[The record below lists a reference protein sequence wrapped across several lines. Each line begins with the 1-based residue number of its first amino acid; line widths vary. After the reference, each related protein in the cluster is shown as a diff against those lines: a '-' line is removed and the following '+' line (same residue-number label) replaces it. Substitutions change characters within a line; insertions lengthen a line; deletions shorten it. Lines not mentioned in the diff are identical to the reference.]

1 MSFAITGGNDDEKLT
16 SNLEQNQLL
25 LALSVVMTLGL
36 SAPMVMADEDDTGE
50 EVRTE
55 ARGNAN
61 ANANAELGLSVAGAA
76 QQAQEEG
83 SSVSAAVLAALEAG
97 VERAVVKKQK
107 MLQERG
113 RGVAD
118 VAMNAASEGR
128 TAIGEVVRSEA
139 GGGRKILA
147 QQ

>member
-1 MSFAITGGNDDEKLT
+1 MK
-16 SNLEQNQLL
+16 NLQATWNKPTL

-97 VERAVVKKQK
+97 VERGREEAEDAA
-107 MLQERG
+107 ERG

-139 GGGRKILA
+139 GANIGA